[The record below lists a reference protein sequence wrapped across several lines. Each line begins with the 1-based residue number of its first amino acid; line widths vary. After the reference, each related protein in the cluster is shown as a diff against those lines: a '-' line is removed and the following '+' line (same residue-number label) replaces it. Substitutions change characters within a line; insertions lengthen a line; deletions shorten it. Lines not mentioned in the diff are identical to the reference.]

1 MYRSSSENWQDVA
14 NPVEHIGCKEGRI
27 KMAEFGAGVDKSMQ
41 EVLDKTKISADQFEK
56 WGQAIAGGGENGQK
70 AMLEATK
77 ALAGVEN
84 ATDRNALGTK
94 MFGTLWEDQGKKI
107 IDTILKAEGKQV
119 DLKKE

>member
-1 MYRSSSENWQDVA
+1 
-14 NPVEHIGCKEGRI
+14 
-27 KMAEFGAGVDKSMQ
+27 EFGAGVDKSMQ

-119 DLKKE
+119 DL

>member
-1 MYRSSSENWQDVA
+1 
-14 NPVEHIGCKEGRI
+14 
-27 KMAEFGAGVDKSMQ
+27 
-41 EVLDKTKISADQFEK
+41 
-56 WGQAIAGGGENGQK
+56 
-70 AMLEATK
+70 MLEATK

-119 DLKKE
+119 DLKRSRGFTWRNF